1 VPAMSCASVVVASG
15 LLLDIFG
22 VLLLWKFGLPPS
34 IRRGGPIYLT
44 AEQSDPEEA
53 AQAEKYDRYG
63 KCGIGL
69 LVLGFM
75 LQLVGTVLA

>member
-1 VPAMSCASVVVASG
+1 MSLTSLG

-34 IRRGGPIYLT
+34 IRRGGPQYLMLEG
-44 AEQSDPEEA
+44 ADEEEA
-53 AQAEKYDRYG
+53 AKAEKYDRYG
-63 KCGIGL
+63 QCGIGL

-75 LQLVGTVLA
+75 LQLVGNVLD